1 MGFDAQAFAT
11 AFLEGQAKDIKER
24 FAKAEKLR
32 EEELAKAERNLPL
45 YKKRLQQKKNML
57 SMANTLNK
65 MGVDKEN
72 IMYFAKDGPEALKAI
87 YNIILNKQREYKGC
101 LLYTSPSPRD

>member
-24 FAKAEKLR
+24 FATEKLR
-32 EEELAKAERNLPL
+32 EEELAKAERNLL
-45 YKKRLQQKKNML
+45 VQEETTAKKML

-72 IMYFAKDGPEALKAI
+72 IMYFAKDEVEALK
-87 YNIILNKQREYKGC
+87 
-101 LLYTSPSPRD
+101 LYTT